1 MSKTLQFKTFC
12 FEMYKA
18 EKGMTGIM
26 TQELFEKYKVFDYL
40 DTFYDVLHTKGHRY
54 IIKDIYYRT
63 FINSWQSGG
72 IRI

>member
-1 MSKTLQFKTFC
+1 MSKTLQFKAFC

-40 DTFYDVLHTKGHRY
+40 DTFYEVLHTTGHRY
-54 IIKDIYYRT
+54 IINDIDLYIEARKNIT
-63 FINSWQSGG
+63 A
-72 IRI
+72 

>member
-26 TQELFEKYKVFDYL
+26 TQELFEKHKVFDYL
-40 DTFYDVLHTKGHRY
+40 DTFYDVLHTTGHRY
-54 IIKDIYYRT
+54 IINDIDLYIEART
-63 FINSWQSGG
+63 TV
-72 IRI
+72 